1 MIVNIILLL
10 VLALAFYQ
18 GYRQGLA
25 MQLIRLA
32 TYVVTF
38 ILATNYIDTIS
49 SWIEMIIPFPA
60 IQPDTEFIF
69 YSEELSFFV
78 DDAFYRVIAYILVF
92 IFGMMLSKLLSVF
105 LSKIQHY
112 QFLETANGVLG
123 GFINIVLCYLMIF
136 MVLFLLSLLPIEW
149 VQQQFVNYPTLYW
162 IVSST
167 PIISQWAMDAWLV
180 ANPFI

>member
-10 VLALAFYQ
+10 LLLLAFYQ
-18 GYRQGLA
+18 GYRQGLVL
-25 MQLIRLA
+25 QIIRLI
-32 TYVVTF
+32 TYVVIY
-38 ILATNYIDTIS
+38 ILSANYIDILS
-49 SWIEMIIPFPA
+49 SWVEMIVPFPA
-60 IQPDTEFIF
+60 IQPNTEFVF

-78 DDAFYRVIAYILVF
+78 DDAFYRVLAYLL
-92 IFGMMLSKLLSVF
+92 IFVIGFLISKLLTVF
-105 LSKIQHY
+105 LSRLQHY
-112 QFLETANGVLG
+112 EFLETVNGLLG
-123 GFINIVLCYLMIF
+123 GIIHLIISYLVIF

-149 VQQQFVNYPTLYW
+149 IQQQFVNYPILYW